1 MSAEYSHADPLVEAK
16 PVRKVSTRGLLL
28 PVGLGALLLAVAMTP
43 GFLSAAN
50 LLSLINTAAVI
61 GCVAVGMTLITLSG
75 NVLSFALGVTTGCS
89 AMTFAWLS
97 GGGAG
102 VAVAG
107 TLIVAT
113 AVTAL
118 QGLVI
123 GLFRANPIIVSIAAL
138 GLMTGVAEL
147 ISQGSMIYADGSL
160 LQGLNDTFA
169 SIPVS
174 GWLLFALVIVT
185 DCILKFTRFGRNV
198 IMLGSN
204 MSAAKAAGVSVWRTV
219 TGVYAL
225 AGLFSGIAGIML
237 AVRYNAGSLEYGIG
251 YDYSAIAAV
260 LVGGTFIGG
269 GKGSVARTLAGL
281 VVIAGAGAVLLLHGI
296 STEYQF
302 LLTGVVVLA
311 AVLVQGQ
318 GYR

>member
-1 MSAEYSHADPLVEAK
+1 MSSEYSHAEPLVRPE
-16 PVRKVSTRGLLL
+16 PIRKISTRGLLL
-28 PVGLGALLLAVAMTP
+28 PVGLGALALAVFLTP
-43 GFLSAAN
+43 GFLSVAN
-50 LLSLINTAAVI
+50 VLSLINTAAVV
-61 GCVAVGMTLITLSG
+61 GCVAVGMTLITVSG

-89 AMTFAWLS
+89 AMMFAWLS
-97 GGGAG
+97 GSGAG
-102 VAVAG
+102 VAVTG
-107 TLIVAT
+107 TLIFAA
-113 AVTAL
+113 AVTAI

-138 GLMTGVAEL
+138 GLMTGAAEL

-160 LQGLNDTFA
+160 LQGLNGTLL

-174 GWLLFALVIVT
+174 GWLLLALVIVT
-185 DCILKFTRFGRNV
+185 DLVLKLTRFGKNV

-204 MSAAKAAGVSVWRTV
+204 ASAAKAAGVSTWRTV

-237 AVRYNAGSLEYGIG
+237 AARYNAGSLEYGIG

-260 LVGGTFIGG
+260 LVGGTVISGG
-269 GKGSVARTLAGL
+269 EGSAARTLAGL
-281 VVIAGAGAVLLLHGI
+281 VVIVGAGAVLLLHGV

-311 AVLVQGQ
+311 AVLVQG
-318 GYR
+318 RWR